1 MHTQPL
7 SLTEQVRRAARESG
21 LGCCRLARESG
32 MDKSSMSRFLS
43 GERDLLS
50 SGLDRVAAALGLV
63 VSRQG
68 KPGAP
73 IGALRGS
80 AGERFPPAAG
90 RPRPGIAP
98 ASPQGVRP
106 GGRGAAR

>member
-43 GERDLLS
+43 GERGLLS
-50 SGLDRVAAALGLV
+50 GGLDRVAAALGLAV
-63 VSRQG
+63 V
-68 KPGAP
+68 KVA
-73 IGALRGS
+73 
-80 AGERFPPAAG
+80 
-90 RPRPGIAP
+90 RPGKGGP
-98 ASPQGVRP
+98 ACD
-106 GGRGAAR
+106 A